1 MLQSLFNSL
10 SGMFSFSRGLD
21 NVSNNISNMNT
32 PGFRG
37 SDSFFES
44 VGQGRGSRVAADGLR
59 TGPGEIRQTGTA
71 TDLAIDGS
79 GFFVLRDEEGRL
91 HYTRAGQ
98 FRFNENGILID
109 SVTRFEVMAIRD
121 DGTLESIN
129 VQSANILAPVA
140 TTRVNFTGNLSPSA
154 TTVPVSNIRVFGAN
168 GEAQTLSATFTNTGT
183 ATPDSWTVNITNAA
197 GATVG
202 TGTIRFTAGLPTAGA
217 NTVTVTLPGS
227 GQSIVVNFG
236 EPGTT
241 TGLTQISGLSNAPTA
256 RAADGREALARTGV
270 NIDDQGR
277 IQYQYGSERR
287 EGPRI
292 ALGFIQNEGD
302 LEMESGRLVSGV
314 RANDVQFGRAGEG
327 QFGTISGGSL
337 ELANVDLT
345 QEFADMIVIQRGYQ
359 ASSRVMT
366 VTNEMLQNLFDA
378 TRGR

>member
-1 MLQSLFNSL
+1 MLQSIFNSL
-10 SGMFSFSRGLD
+10 SGMFSFSRGLE
-21 NVSNNISNMNT
+21 NISNNISNMNT

-37 SDSFFES
+37 ADSFFES

-59 TGPGEIRQTGTA
+59 TGPGEIRQTGNA
-71 TDLAIDGS
+71 TDLAINGS
-79 GFFVLRDEEGRL
+79 GFFVLRDEDGRL

-121 DGTLESIN
+121 DGTLTSIN

-140 TTRVNFTGNLSPSA
+140 TTRVNVTGNLSPAAS
-154 TTVPVSNIRVFGAN
+154 TVPLSNIRVFTAN
-168 GEAQTLSATFTNTGT
+168 GEVQTLSATFTNLSPT
-183 ATPDSWTVNITNAA
+183 TPDSWSVNITNAA

-202 TGTIRFTAGLPTAGA
+202 TGTLRFTAGLPAVGA
-217 NTVTVTLPGS
+217 NTITVTLPDS
-227 GQSIVVNFG
+227 GQVITVNFG

-241 TGLTQISGLSNAPTA
+241 TGMTQISGLSNAPAA

-270 NIDDQGR
+270 NIDEQGR
-277 IQYQYGSERR
+277 IQFQYGAERR

-302 LEMESGRLVSGV
+302 LEMEAGRLVSGV
-314 RANDVQFGRAGEG
+314 RPNSVQFGRAGEG
-327 QFGTISGGSL
+327 PLGRISGGSL

-345 QEFADMIVIQRGYQ
+345 QEFAEMIVIQRGYQ

-366 VTNEMLQNLFDA
+366 VSNEMLLNLFDA

>member
-79 GFFVLRDEEGRL
+79 GFFVLRDDEGRL

-140 TTRVNFTGNLSPSA
+140 TTRINFTGNLSPSA

-183 ATPDSWTVNITNAA
+183 TTPDSWTVNITNAA

>member
-37 SDSFFES
+37 TDSFFES

-59 TGPGEIRQTGTA
+59 TGPGEIRQTGNA

-79 GFFVLRDEEGRL
+79 GFFVLRDEDGRL

-129 VQSANILAPVA
+129 VQGANILAPVA
-140 TTRVNFTGNLSPSA
+140 TTRVNVTGNLSPSA
-154 TTVPVSNIRVFGAN
+154 TTVPLSNIRVFSAN
-168 GEAQTLSATFTNTGT
+168 GEAQTLSATFTNTSAT
-183 ATPDSWTVNITNAA
+183 TPDSWSVNITNAA

-202 TGTIRFTAGLPTAGA
+202 TGTIRFTAGLPATGA

-227 GQSIVVNFG
+227 GQVITVNFG
-236 EPGTT
+236 DPGTT
-241 TGLTQISGLSNAPTA
+241 TGLTQISGLSNAPAA

-270 NIDDQGR
+270 SIDDEGR

-314 RANDVQFGRAGEG
+314 RPNDVQFGRAGEG
-327 QFGTISGGSL
+327 QFGSISGGSL

>member
-79 GFFVLRDEEGRL
+79 GFFVLRDDEGRL

-140 TTRVNFTGNLSPSA
+140 TTRINFTGNLSPSA

-183 ATPDSWTVNITNAA
+183 TTPDSWTVNITNAA

-227 GQSIVVNFG
+227 GQSIMVNFG

>member
-1 MLQSLFNSL
+1 VLQSLFNSL

-79 GFFVLRDEEGRL
+79 GFFVLRDDEGRL

-140 TTRVNFTGNLSPSA
+140 TTRINFTGNLSPSA

-183 ATPDSWTVNITNAA
+183 TTPDSWTVNITNAA

-227 GQSIVVNFG
+227 GQSIMVNFG